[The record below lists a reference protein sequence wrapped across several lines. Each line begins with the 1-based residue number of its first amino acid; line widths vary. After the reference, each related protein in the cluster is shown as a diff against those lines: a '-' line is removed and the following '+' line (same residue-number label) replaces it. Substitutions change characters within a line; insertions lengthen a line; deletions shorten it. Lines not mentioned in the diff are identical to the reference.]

1 MATLIKS
8 LLSTDLLNSLFLL
21 RTQAAWALLGYLLP
35 HALPGEGAE
44 FL

>member
-8 LLSTDLLNSLFLL
+8 LLSTDLLKSLFPL
-21 RTQAAWALLGYLLP
+21 RTQAAWAFLGYLLP
-35 HALPGEGAE
+35 LAHSGEGAE